1 MDKEKLIAALS
12 ELVGAEH
19 VATEKDALQDAAKD
33 YIGYRQFQRHSGNN
47 MVNLA
52 SCVVRPQNTEQ
63 VAEVLKYLNENKV
76 DITPR
81 AGGSSVTMSIE
92 PEEGGVIIDCSDMNG
107 IIEVNEEDMYVT
119 AKAGTPL
126 DYMEKQLNEMGYTAG
141 HFPQSL
147 PLASLGGLVA
157 TRSIGQ
163 FSTLYG
169 GIEDL
174 LLALEAVMPDG
185 SVVRIKNVPRR
196 SVGPDL
202 KHLFIGSEGM
212 TGYITEVTMKIFKY
226 RPENRWMKAYG
237 ARGMQT
243 GLDLLQEIMQE
254 GYKPAVVRLHDPIE
268 VEHVIKIDAPPDTAL
283 ILLIVEGPERV
294 VKANA
299 EGIEEIAAKYDV
311 MDLGSKPVEH
321 WFKTRNDVCHT
332 YIDQPVY
339 YNLGAVVDTCEISA
353 NWSAIGK
360 IYNAVRARMTEEIDN
375 LYLIGGHSSHSYTT
389 GTNLYFEFA
398 YIAADHAP
406 QAIEDEYFKVLTII
420 MEEVLRFGGSIAH
433 HHGSGKYRTRWMPE
447 EHGSSYQLM
456 YKIKEA
462 LDPNGVM
469 NKGVILVD
477 EK

>member
-1 MDKEKLIAALS
+1 MENELLIQKLG

-19 VATEKDALQDAAKD
+19 VITDELARRDSGKD
-33 YIGYRQFQRHSGNN
+33 YIGYRQFQRHNGNFMTN
-47 MVNLA
+47 MPA
-52 SCVVRPQNTEQ
+52 CVVRPQNTQQ
-63 VAEVLKYLNENKV
+63 VSDVLKFLNENKV

-81 AGGSSVTMSIE
+81 AGGSSVTQSIE
-92 PEEGGVIIDCSDMNG
+92 PEKDGVVIDCSDMTG
-107 IIEVNEEDMYVT
+107 ILEVNETDMYVT
-119 AKAGTPL
+119 ARAGTSL
-126 DYMEKQLNEMGYTAG
+126 DYMEKKLNEMGYTAG

-185 SVVRIKNVPRR
+185 SIVRIKNVPRR

-202 KHLFIGSEGM
+202 RHLFIGSEGM
-212 TGYITEVTMKIFKY
+212 IGYITEVTMKLFKY
-226 RPENRWMKAYG
+226 RPENRWLKAYG
-237 ARGMQT
+237 AHGMQT
-243 GLDLLQEIMQE
+243 GLDFIQKFMQE
-254 GYKPAVVRLHDPIE
+254 GYRPAVVRLHDPVE
-268 VEHVIKIDAPPDTAL
+268 VEHVIKVDAPKETAL
-283 ILLIVEGPERV
+283 ILLIAEGPERV
-294 VKANA
+294 VKATA
-299 EGIEEIAAKYDV
+299 EGIEEIAAQFGL
-311 MDLGSKPVEH
+311 MDLGTKPVEH

-339 YNLGAVVDTCEISA
+339 YNMGAVVDTCEISA
-353 NWSAIGK
+353 NWSVIGD
-360 IYNAVRARMTEEIDN
+360 IYRAVRARMIQEIDN
-375 LYLIGGHSSHSYTT
+375 LYLIGGHSSHSYVT

-398 YIAADHAP
+398 YIVKDYSP
-406 QAIEDEYFKVLTII
+406 EAIEEGYFKVLTII

-433 HHGSGKYRTRWMPE
+433 HHGSGKYRTRWMPQ
-447 EHGSSYQLM
+447 EHGSSYPLM

-477 EK
+477 KE

>member
-1 MDKEKLIAALS
+1 MEKEMLIKTLS
-12 ELVGAEH
+12 DIVGAEH
-19 VATEKDALQDAAKD
+19 VVTEKAAIQDAAKD

-47 MVNLA
+47 MVNIG
-52 SCVVRPQNTEQ
+52 SCVVRPQSTEQ
-63 VAEVLKYLNENKV
+63 VAEVLKFLNENKV

-81 AGGSSVTMSIE
+81 AGGSSVTKSIE
-92 PEEGGVIIDCSDMNG
+92 PEEGGVIIDCSDMTG
-107 IIEVNEEDMYVT
+107 IIEVNETDMYVT
-119 AKAGTPL
+119 AKAGTSL
-126 DYMEKQLNEMGYTAG
+126 DWMEKQLNEMGYTAG

-174 LLALEAVMPDG
+174 LLGLEAVMPDG
-185 SVVRIKNVPRR
+185 EVVRIKNVPRR

-212 TGYITEVTMKIFKY
+212 TGYITEVTMKLFKY
-226 RPENRWMKAYG
+226 RPENRWLKAYG
-237 ARGMQT
+237 AHGMQT
-243 GLDLLQEIMQE
+243 GLDFIRDFMQE
-254 GYKPAVVRLHDPIE
+254 GYRPAVVRLHDPVE
-268 VEHVIKIDAPPDTAL
+268 VEHVIKLDAPPETAL
-283 ILLIVEGPERV
+283 ILLIAEGPKGV
-294 VKANA
+294 VDATA
-299 EGIEEIAAKYDV
+299 AGIEEIAAKYGL

-332 YIDQPVY
+332 YIDQPTY

-353 NWSAIGK
+353 NWSVIGK
-360 IYNAVRARMTEEIDN
+360 IYDAVRARMIAEIDN
-375 LYLIGGHSSHSYTT
+375 LYLIGGHSSHSYVT

-398 YIAADHAP
+398 YIAKDHDP
-406 QAIEDEYFKVLTII
+406 QAIEDEYFKVLSII
-420 MEEVLRFGGSIAH
+420 MEEVLRYGGSIAH

-447 EHGSSYQLM
+447 EHGTSYPLM

-477 EK
+477 KE